1 MTVSRTIGR
10 ATAAFTVVA
19 AVAVASAVNAETASL
34 RMVTVES
41 IASDDPMTFDGR
53 IEAID
58 HAEIANRIDG
68 IFTAIHFTLGQSVE
82 EGDLLFEL
90 APEAHEAAVLAARA
104 RLDRARAELGEA
116 EFVMGQKS
124 RLRGKVILK
133 PSSQHKNQER
143 QPFRMPVG
151 SEV

>member
-10 ATAAFTVVA
+10 PTTAFTVVA

-41 IASDDPMTFDGR
+41 IASDGPMTFDGR

-68 IFTAIHFTLGQSVE
+68 IVTAIHFTPGQSVE
-82 EGDLLFEL
+82 EEDLLFEL
-90 APEAHEAAVLAARA
+90 APEAHESNSHQR
-104 RLDRARAELGEA
+104 RT
-116 EFVMGQKS
+116 
-124 RLRGKVILK
+124 RLRCLPLGPGSTGRV
-133 PSSQHKNQER
+133 PSWER
-143 QPFRMPVG
+143 R
-151 SEV
+151 SS